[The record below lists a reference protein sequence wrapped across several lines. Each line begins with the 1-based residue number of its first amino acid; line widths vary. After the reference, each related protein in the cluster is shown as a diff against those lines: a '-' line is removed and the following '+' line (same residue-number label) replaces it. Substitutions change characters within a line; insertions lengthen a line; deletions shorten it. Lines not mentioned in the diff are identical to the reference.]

1 MDINDIDSLGK
12 RMLSIRKQ
20 KNLKQKNFCKLI
32 GVTQSYL
39 SLVELDK
46 QKPSLTFIMSVL
58 KATKVNGDW
67 LLTGRGSMYPQ
78 IKEKKPEIKEINEER
93 AAYGV
98 DKSPSLND
106 AIDILKS
113 HWDKLNDVQ
122 KKSLIRQIEEMI
134 KSNEI
139 LLDESR
145 RLKEFLIKIA
155 TNQPGEIPSN
165 VVQRLT
171 D

>member
-1 MDINDIDSLGK
+1 MDINNIGK
-12 RMLSIRKQ
+12 RIASIRKQ
-20 KNLKQKNFCKLI
+20 KNLPQRKFSELI
-32 GVTQSYL
+32 NVSAGYL
-39 SLVELDK
+39 APVEQGK
-46 QKPSLTFIMSVL
+46 KKPSFNFIVSVL
-58 KATKVNGDW
+58 SATKVNADW
-67 LLTGRGSMYPQ
+67 LFTGRGSMYLP
-78 IKEKKPEIKEINEER
+78 IKEEKEEIKEINEER

-165 VVQRLT
+165 VVQGLT